1 MREARRS
8 WGSQSL
14 RALAAACLVMVPTA
28 HAVPAAIAD
37 PAKLLEAEHQVTA
50 ILSEQADPD
59 YGEYLGAECVTCH
72 QSSGA
77 SDGIPAIVGL
87 PIDYAVQALVEY
99 KLGIRTNDVM
109 QMMTKRLA
117 NAEIAALAAFF
128 AGLEAD
134 RQQTGAD

>member
-1 MREARRS
+1 MGEARRS
-8 WGSQSL
+8 WSMRILGTL
-14 RALAAACLVMVPTA
+14 GAACLVTA
-28 HAVPAAIAD
+28 PVARAVPAAVAD
-37 PAKLLEAEHQVTA
+37 PARLLEAEHLVTA

-72 QSSGA
+72 QRSGV

-109 QMMTKRLA
+109 QLMTKRLA
-117 NAEIAALAAFF
+117 NAEIAALAAYF

-134 RQQTGAD
+134 PQQTGAD

>member
-1 MREARRS
+1 MGQARRS

-14 RALAAACLVMVPTA
+14 GALAAACFLTA
-28 HAVPAAIAD
+28 PATRAVPAGIAD
-37 PAKLLEAEHQVTA
+37 PARLLEAEHLVTE
-50 ILSEQADPD
+50 ILSEQADPA

-72 QSSGA
+72 QRSGA
-77 SDGIPAIVGL
+77 SNGIPAIIGL

-99 KLGIRTNDVM
+99 KLGIRTNNVM
-109 QMMTKRLA
+109 QLMTKRLA

-134 RQQTGAD
+134 PRQAGAD